1 MKRYLGCDII
11 YIVIPICHLSEI
23 VYFVKMRNS
32 KTYLTVLVLT
42 ILVLDNINEVHGGS
56 FEPYKVLGVHRR
68 APIGDIRKAYKR
80 LAKEWHPDKVSG
92 EQEKKEAE
100 VKFIEINRAYELL
113 R

>member
-1 MKRYLGCDII
+1 M
-11 YIVIPICHLSEI
+11 IPICQAKLN
-23 VYFVKMRNS
+23 VFFVKMKCS
-32 KTYLTVLVLT
+32 KQYLTFFVLT
-42 ILVLDNINEVHGGS
+42 ILLLDNINQVIGGS

-80 LAKEWHPDKVSG
+80 LAREWHPDKVSG

>member
-1 MKRYLGCDII
+1 M
-11 YIVIPICHLSEI
+11 IPICQAKSI
-23 VYFVKMRNS
+23 VFFVKMKCS
-32 KTYLTVLVLT
+32 KQYLTFFILT
-42 ILVLDNINEVHGGS
+42 ILLLDNINQVIAGS

-68 APIGDIRKAYKR
+68 APIGDIRKAYKK
-80 LAKEWHPDKVSG
+80 LAREWHPDKVSG